1 MKHFLILSFFTTL
14 AVHADLIIVEE
25 MILNGKVS
33 NLQTTFLRS
42 DKVRIDH
49 GDRQS
54 DIFDLKSSEFVG
66 LIHQHKLYSRIGGK
80 NYSSQIARA
89 HVENP
94 IPEAKATGKTEI
106 IDGKECEI
114 FSHKASGVSTRLWV
128 AKAHPLYAKY
138 KAALL
143 EMRTLN
149 REPFIEGIIL
159 KSESKMLGVTETKK
173 VTSLKENKVPDS
185 IFLVPAGYKK
195 Q

>member
-1 MKHFLILSFFTTL
+1 MKHFLLFSFFATL

-25 MILNGKVS
+25 MMLNGKVS
-33 NLQTTFLRS
+33 NRRTTSLRS

-54 DIFDLKSSEFVG
+54 DILDLKSSEFVG
-66 LIHQHKLYSRIGGK
+66 LIHQHKLYSHIGGK
-80 NYSSQIARA
+80 DYSSQIARA
-89 HVENP
+89 QDESP

-106 IDGKECEI
+106 IDGNECEI
-114 FSHKASGVSTRLWV
+114 FTHNVSGVSTRLWV

-143 EMRTLN
+143 EMRALN
-149 REPFIEGIIL
+149 REPFIYGIVL
-159 KSESKMLGVTETKK
+159 KSESKMEGITESTRI
-173 VTSLKENKVPDS
+173 TSLKQNKVPDS
-185 IFLVPAGYKK
+185 ISHVHAGYKK